1 MRKFKCCFLLIL
13 IIMSVMICV
22 GCKNEKERENKFFPE
37 NLVEIGCASLFEA
50 DLEKKV
56 VDKTLIDEFTNML
69 NECVFRE
76 SSEEIPDFET
86 NEDKQRKMGIVQIK
100 MGDLVF
106 YLESNGR
113 YRNSNDEKYYYL
125 ENFDQELF
133 EKFFMARQ
141 ADKSRQ

>member
-22 GCKNEKERENKFFPE
+22 GCKNEKEQENKFFPE
-37 NLVEIGCASLFEA
+37 DLVEIGCASLFEA

-69 NECVFRE
+69 NKCVFRE
-76 SSEEIPDFET
+76 SSDEIPNFQT
-86 NEDKQRKMGIVQIK
+86 NEDRQRKMGIVKITT
-100 MGDLVF
+100 GNIIF

-113 YRNSNDEKYYYL
+113 YRNINEEKHYYL
-125 ENFDQELF
+125 EHFDQELF

-141 ADKSRQ
+141 ADNTK

>member
-1 MRKFKCCFLLIL
+1 MRIHKFCFLLIL
-13 IIMSVMICV
+13 IIMNVIICM
-22 GCKNEKERENKFFPE
+22 GCKIEQNQTNKKFPE
-37 NLVEIGCASLFEA
+37 GLDEIGCASLYEA

-56 VDKTLIDEFTNML
+56 IDKTIIDEFTNML

-86 NEDKQRKMGIVQIK
+86 NEDKQRKIGIVKIK